1 MDKREFIKSLALL
14 AAGISA
20 LPAQVEAFER
30 YYTANTPTSAP
41 AGQLIA
47 IDQIVVSGMATRS
60 MPAFCKFYTSDQ
72 CVLPFGVN
80 LFGGMVL
87 WKAGADQKIIT
98 TKSAFRWRISGSTDA
113 VRSSDFVGS
122 ISYIDDG
129 LVRRTHEIGR
139 AEGSLEGGDDARGN
153 V

>member
-1 MDKREFIKSLALL
+1 MDRRAFIKAIALL
-14 AAGISA
+14 AAGVSA
-20 LPAQVEAFER
+20 LPVQVEAFER
-30 YYTANTPTSAP
+30 YYTVNSPTSAP
-41 AGQLIA
+41 DGQLIA

-80 LFGGMVL
+80 LFGGVVF
-87 WKAGADQKIIT
+87 WSAGADQKIIT
-98 TKSAFRWRISGSTDA
+98 TKSAFRWRISGSTDV

-122 ISYIDDG
+122 IYYIDDG
-129 LVRRTHEIGR
+129 LVRRVHEIGR
-139 AEGSLEGGDDARGN
+139 AEGSLKGGDDVRRN